1 MVCPLLFD
9 ESNPA
14 GRLHKILAQAKKR
27 PDQEKVRKVWAT
39 VLDLE
44 ENDVIVTKA
53 VVELY
58 SLSNEIQSLIKMND
72 QLNHEL
78 YLKSFNRINQSF
90 FPLNLGA
97 DWKSVKGHLTEES
110 LTRLQFCAQELSTF
124 YTEDTLSDED
134 LKEIIDKTEA
144 LFESVYASSLP
155 DTLRLSLLE
164 EVERLRNAIVM
175 YRIKGAKGLKEALQ
189 GTIGAVVANQQDLK
203 DTSEQNPDVIKR
215 LGELIDKLDSFTS
228 RALKLKKML
237 TKPIRYFIEKVTD
250 PDVEDFVSESEPDA

>member
-1 MVCPLLFD
+1 LID

-14 GRLHKILAQAKKR
+14 GRLHKILTQAKSR

-39 VLDLE
+39 VLDVE

-58 SLSNEIQSLIKMND
+58 TLSNEIQSLIKMNNN
-72 QLNHEL
+72 LNHDL
-78 YLKSFNRINQSF
+78 YLKSFNRINNAF

-97 DWKSVKGHLTEES
+97 DWKPVKGHLTEES
-110 LTRLQFCAQELSTF
+110 LTRLQFCAEELSMF
-124 YTEDTLSDED
+124 YTEDTLSEED
-134 LKEIIDKTEA
+134 LKEIIEKTEE
-144 LFESVYASSLP
+144 LFSAVYASSLP
-155 DTLRLSLLE
+155 DALRLSLLE
-164 EVERLRNAIVM
+164 EVERLRNSISM

-203 DTSEQNPDVIKR
+203 DSSKDNPDVLKR
-215 LGELIDKLDSFTS
+215 LGELIDKLDSFTA

-237 TKPIRYFIEKVTD
+237 TKPIRFFLEKVTD
-250 PDVEDFVSESEPDA
+250 PTTEDVDTEIEPDA